1 MWKEKRRMW
10 KEKRR
15 MVLFFVFF
23 IFWAPCFGNAQT
35 QKELKTITLLL
46 DWKSNTNHVGFYVAE
61 NKGFYKKNNLQLKIL
76 NPTQTTTNLLVAS
89 QKAAFGITY
98 ANQLMLAR
106 EAGLPL
112 VAIAGILAEDTSCF
126 VWRKSLNIKGPKD
139 FEGKRY
145 GGWGSLEEE
154 ATLKYIVEKNQGDFK
169 KIKILTMGFQDFLT
183 ATQHLV
189 DVTWEYQGWG
199 ILAAK
204 LHGVSVGTYC
214 PQDHFPVFRKPS
226 PLIVSSEKFLKENR
240 SVVQDFLEATALGF
254 EYAQQFPERAAQEL
268 LFSVPELDPQL
279 VKASLNFLAPL
290 YGGPGP
296 IWGFLNKKH
305 LENYAKWM
313 LSSGLIHMLPQGEG
327 FVNNSFL
334 PQKTFSH
341 QGTSDGGPKGGVK
354 KKSSVQ

>member
-1 MWKEKRRMW
+1 MPTIGNNFRGLQKRKEENHVERKKKNVERKKKKGVVFRFFYFLGTLFWKRSNSKR
-10 KEKRR
+10 
-15 MVLFFVFF
+15 
-23 IFWAPCFGNAQT
+23 AQNNHFT
-35 QKELKTITLLL
+35 SY
-46 DWKSNTNHVGFYVAE
+46 WKSNTNHVGFYVAE

-226 PLIVSSEKFLKENR
+226 PLIVSSQIE
-240 SVVQDFLEATALGF
+240 D
-254 EYAQQFPERAAQEL
+254 
-268 LFSVPELDPQL
+268 
-279 VKASLNFLAPL
+279 
-290 YGGPGP
+290 
-296 IWGFLNKKH
+296 
-305 LENYAKWM
+305 
-313 LSSGLIHMLPQGEG
+313 
-327 FVNNSFL
+327 
-334 PQKTFSH
+334 SH
-341 QGTSDGGPKGGVK
+341 C
-354 KKSSVQ
+354 